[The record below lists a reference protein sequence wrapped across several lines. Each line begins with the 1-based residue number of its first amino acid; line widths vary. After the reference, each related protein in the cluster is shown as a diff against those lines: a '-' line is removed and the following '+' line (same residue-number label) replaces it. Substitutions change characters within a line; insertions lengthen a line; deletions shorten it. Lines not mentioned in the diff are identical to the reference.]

1 MGDKHERHGK
11 KVTNRVYCR
20 VNDDMRKDLRT
31 MAAALSAK
39 KSPGAERAEN
49 RRWLQEQM
57 NPYFFIAMKDEPEAL
72 AILARELGMLR
83 HNRRMILADR
93 EKALIMAVVNQPGTL
108 YDTLRRIP
116 EREISYAMIAHSDDP
131 IPGIAQQLEIQ
142 RFEFDRKCNEDIIA
156 GRNITVPSAI
166 KSSVSTAVRK
176 FYPDFDMADFGR
188 LLQIL
193 WLNNE
198 NYVRISPPRR
208 VAQALRLLQEGN
220 RHGGIYLDVE
230 EMEQGEAEN
239 ESRVFFAVGNPP
251 QKDFLLQTMEV
262 FQRLKVGINR
272 AYCLTI
278 SNGVHPYFLGT
289 FYVRNLNGGTLARN
303 SELFCRLERELSAT
317 QLLATTSRTYREF
330 VSTGLMSGDDATLA
344 NAFIAFCHS
353 NLGHNQPDRFGLDDV
368 RNAFLS
374 HPEITLQLTKLFR
387 ARFDPAVEDRS
398 AAYAKALAETE
409 REVTGYNTGHRYLD
423 EVRRTIFRCCLAF
436 ITHALK
442 TNFFV
447 LEKQALAFRLDPAYL
462 TELGSD
468 FTADLPAAV
477 PFRVTFFFSRYGF
490 GYHIGFSDIAR
501 GGWRTVICRSAD
513 DLVTNADT
521 LLRENFVLAHTQHL
535 KNKDIYEGGSKL
547 VTLLDVSDL
556 KEHERELETWRLYKL
571 QYGITGAFLD
581 IFTTDNGMA
590 RHPAVVDYYREDEP
604 IEIGPDEN
612 MHDSMIETIAGM
624 SKQRGYMLGIGIMSS
639 KRVGINH
646 KEYGVTSTGV
656 MKFAEITM
664 AELGIDI
671 RRDPFTIKLTG
682 GPNGDVAG
690 NALRLL
696 MDRSPQAAI
705 VLILDGTAALCD
717 PAGADHGELR
727 RILLKHDLDAFDP
740 AELHAGGFILFRT
753 GSRREGLRELF
764 RRVTK
769 TDAGLVE
776 EWISLD
782 EFSKEY
788 GELVF
793 TVRTDLFIPAGGR
806 PETIDKDN
814 WGRFLFPDGTPSARA
829 IVEGANSFIT
839 PAARIE
845 LQKKGVIVM
854 RDASANKCGVISS
867 SYEIIANLLL
877 SDREFLENKE
887 RYVADVL
894 DILEKRAGDEARL
907 ILKRRRE
914 QPSLLCT
921 EISDS
926 ISTEINANYAR
937 LFAFF
942 QGRPELVRHPLYRRA
957 VLAHLPRIIAEQPQ
971 FRRRLARLPQKYLS
985 AILAAEIGSSMVYKG
1000 DREAEFEDLI
1010 RLHLARNFPA

>member
-1 MGDKHERHGK
+1 M
-11 KVTNRVYCR
+11 T
-20 VNDDMRKDLRT
+20 
-31 MAAALSAK
+31 AALAATI
-39 KSPGAERAEN
+39 SPSAERAEN
-49 RRWLQEQM
+49 RRWLKEQM

-72 AILARELGMLR
+72 AILTRELGMLR
-83 HNRRMILADR
+83 RNRRILLADR
-93 EKALIMAVVNQPGTL
+93 EKSLIMAVVNQAGTL

-131 IPGIAQQLEIQ
+131 IPGIAQNLEIQ
-142 RFEFDRKCNEDIIA
+142 RFEFDRRSNEEILA
-156 GRNITVPSAI
+156 GQDVEVPAGI
-166 KSSVSTAVRK
+166 RRKVTTAVRTY
-176 FYPDFDMADFGR
+176 YPDMDVADLDR
-188 LLQIL
+188 LLRIL

-208 VAQALRLLQEGN
+208 VAQVLRLFQEGN
-220 RHGGIYLDVE
+220 RRGGLYLDVE
-230 EMEQGEAEN
+230 EMEQSTAGN

-251 QKDFLLQTMEV
+251 QKDFLLQVMEV
-262 FQRLKVGINR
+262 FKRLELGVNR

-289 FYVRNLNGGTLARN
+289 FYVRHHGGKVLERG
-303 SELFCRLERELSAT
+303 SEFFCRLERELSNT
-317 QLLATTSRTYREF
+317 QLLATNSHAYREF
-330 VSTGLMSGDDATLA
+330 VTTGSMSGDEATLT
-344 NAFIAFCHS
+344 NAFISFCHS
-353 NLGHNQPDRFGLDDV
+353 NLAHNQPDRFGLDDV
-368 RNAFLS
+368 RGAFLS
-374 HPEITLQLTKLFR
+374 HPEIALQLATLFR
-387 ARFDPAVEDRS
+387 ARFDPAIADRD
-398 AAYAKALAETE
+398 AAYEQALAETR
-409 REVTGYNTGHRYLD
+409 REVAGYNTGHRYLD
-423 EVRRTIFRCCLAF
+423 EVRRTIFRACLSF
-436 ITHALK
+436 ITHTLK

-468 FTADLPAAV
+468 FTADLPPV
-477 PFRVTFFFSRYGF
+477 MPFRITYFFSRYGF

-501 GGWRTVICRSAD
+501 GGWRTVICRTAD
-513 DLVTNADT
+513 DLVTNANT
-521 LLRENFVLAHTQHL
+521 LFRENFVLAHTQHL

-547 VTLLDVSDL
+547 VVLLDASDL
-556 KEHERELETWRLYKL
+556 KAREREPETWRLYKL

-581 IFTTDNGMA
+581 IFTTDGGVA
-590 RHPAVVDYYREDEP
+590 RHPAVIDYYREDEP
-604 IEIGPDEN
+604 IELGPDEN
-612 MHDSMIETIAGM
+612 MHDSMIETIAWL
-624 SKQRGYMLGIGIMSS
+624 SKRRGYMLGIGIMSS

-656 MKFAEITM
+656 VKFAEITM

-671 RRDPFTIKLTG
+671 RRDPFTVKLTG
-682 GPNGDVAG
+682 GPGGDVAG

-696 MDRSPQAAI
+696 LERSPQATI
-705 VLILDGTAALCD
+705 TLILDGTAALCD
-717 PAGADHGELR
+717 PAGADHGELG
-727 RILLKHDLDAFDP
+727 RILLKQDLDAFDP
-740 AELHAGGFILFRT
+740 AALHPGGFMLFRT

-769 TDAGLVE
+769 TDRGLVD

-793 TVRTDLFIPAGGR
+793 TVPADLFIPAGGR

-814 WGRFLFPDGTPSARA
+814 WERFLLPDGTPSSRA

-845 LQKKGVIVM
+845 LQKKGIIVM

-877 SDREFLENKE
+877 SEEEFLEHKE

-894 DILEKRAGDEARL
+894 AILEKRAGDEARL
-907 ILKRRRE
+907 ILRRRRE
-914 QPSLLCT
+914 QPGLLCT

-926 ISTEINANYAR
+926 LSTEINANYGR

-942 QGRPELVRHPLYRRA
+942 QGRPELCLQPLYRRA
-957 VLAHLPRIIAEQPQ
+957 ILAHLPRIIAEEPR

-1000 DREAEFEDLI
+1000 DREAAFEDMI
-1010 RLHLARNFPA
+1010 RLHLTRNLPA